1 MPKLVPE
8 LSDIAVR
15 RLTYSTIKGDPRIP
29 ESRRKNRVGM
39 PCTALHAVGGV
50 SGLLLQ
56 CRPPT
61 NENSPIGARSWIL
74 RTMIGGKRTD
84 IGLGGYPDVTLS
96 MARAKAREIKA
107 KVRDGIDP
115 TAERKALRAAIAAS
129 RASAV
134 TFRELAKEY
143 IAKKSKEFKKS
154 SAAKQRRKLE
164 MHLESYA
171 YPYIGNLVVG
181 DIERAHIVKMLEP
194 IWETKTETASR
205 LRMSVERILDLAGVK
220 GLRSGDNPARWTGNL
235 ALSFPAKEKVA
246 QVNHFA
252 ALSVAELPIFMK
264 KLRSANGVGAR
275 ALEFLI
281 LTACRSGEVRKAA
294 RIEIDSDMKTWIIP
308 AGRMMGRE
316 HRVPLT
322 DVSINLLS
330 ELPSFSEYLF
340 PNRNGD
346 PVSDVMLGK
355 VIRQLGYKVTSHG
368 FRSTFKDW
376 ATEHTEFA
384 DEISELALAH
394 VNNDKTR
401 AAYARSDAL
410 DKRRKLMEMWTNY
423 CYRDVM
429 Q

>member
-8 LSDIAVR
+8 LSDLAVR

-56 CRPPT
+56 CRPPA

-115 TAERKALRAAIAAS
+115 TAERKALRSAIAAS
-129 RASAV
+129 RASTV

-143 IAKKSKEFKKS
+143 IEKKSKEFKKS

-171 YPYIGNLVVG
+171 YPYLGNLVVG
-181 DIERAHIVKMLEP
+181 DIERANIVKMLEP

-235 ALSFPAKEKVA
+235 ALSFPAKDKVA
-246 QVNHFA
+246 QVQHFA
-252 ALSVAELPIFMK
+252 ALPVGDLPEFMK
-264 KLRSANGVGAR
+264 KLRAANGVGAR

-281 LTACRSGEVRKAA
+281 LTACRSSEVRKAT
-294 RIEIDSDMKTWIIP
+294 RSEIDFDTNTWVIP
-308 AGRMMGRE
+308 ADRMKMGRE

-322 DVSINLLS
+322 DSSIKVLNEMSDL
-330 ELPSFSEYLF
+330 SEYLF

-355 VIRQLGYKVTSHG
+355 VIKLLGYKVTSHG

-376 ATEHTEFA
+376 AIEHTEFA

-394 VNNDKTR
+394 VNSDKTR
-401 AAYARSDAL
+401 AAYARSDAIE
-410 DKRRKLMEMWTNY
+410 KRRKLMESWSRY
-423 CYRDVM
+423 CYSFVK
-429 Q
+429 